1 MALDDAGDK
10 TEQPTPRRRQ
20 EAREEGQIARS
31 PELSGAVALL
41 AGLLLLKF
49 LGPKMRGTVLSMTRA
64 LGDPPTVTTTGL
76 LPLIRQIARAA
87 ADLALPFLLLL
98 TVITAAG
105 TLAQSGLVLTWKKL
119 GFKPDRLNPMTG
131 LKRLVSSDSL
141 TRLLLGLCKIG
152 LLSAIAYYSIRD
164 RIDVVLGSGG
174 SHPAGIYVLAAGL
187 LYDLAL
193 RMALVLLVLGIA
205 DYLWQ
210 RCKLERQ
217 LRMPKQEVR
226 EELKRMEGDPLLKQR
241 RRQIQTRLAMQ
252 RVQREVPRADVVVTN
267 PTEYAIA
274 LRYDEATMGAPR
286 VTAKGRDLLAER
298 IRQLARQ
305 HGVPVVE
312 RPPLARAL
320 YAAVEVGHEVPP
332 AFYRAVAE
340 VLAFVYQLSRRAG

>member
-1 MALDDAGDK
+1 
-10 TEQPTPRRRQ
+10 
-20 EAREEGQIARS
+20 
-31 PELSGAVALL
+31 
-41 AGLLLLKF
+41 
-49 LGPKMRGTVLSMTRA
+49 
-64 LGDPPTVTTTGL
+64 
-76 LPLIRQIARAA
+76 
-87 ADLALPFLLLL
+87 
-98 TVITAAG
+98 
-105 TLAQSGLVLTWKKL
+105 
-119 GFKPDRLNPMTG
+119 
-131 LKRLVSSDSL
+131 
-141 TRLLLGLCKIG
+141 
-152 LLSAIAYYSIRD
+152 
-164 RIDVVLGSGG
+164 
-174 SHPAGIYVLAAGL
+174 
-187 LYDLAL
+187 
-193 RMALVLLVLGIA
+193 VLLVLGIA

-217 LRMPKQEVR
+217 LRMTKQEVR